1 MLQEF
6 LRLAVCVPIG
16 EADEGSGSA
25 VASAAAVQ
33 EILRVFREYHFA
45 GSVGTYRTVVE
56 ISADAETFAQ
66 TGDSAPASAPGGK
79 RQRCPIDAALAAQ
92 EQ

>member
-6 LRLAVCVPIG
+6 LRPAVYVPVD

-33 EILRVFREYHFA
+33 EILRVFR
-45 GSVGTYRTVVE
+45 
-56 ISADAETFAQ
+56 
-66 TGDSAPASAPGGK
+66 
-79 RQRCPIDAALAAQ
+79 
-92 EQ
+92 